1 MIPSPACSAPG
12 RQRCARQG
20 IRAHDNHPRRRHLPG
35 RDLPVAHVH
44 RRRQRPALA
53 ARIVNRPLA
62 GGRRRQRAHRASA
75 ARGPVRGHRRRARP
89 RTPAGAYER
98 ERECAPRGARGA
110 RCAIAGPALS
120 EERFTAWAQR
130 TLAVPSFASDTAG
143 DGDLGLLVTDVVFSR
158 VRPHFPPRT
167 PPPPP
172 RAPTAP
178 TAPTGLTRG
187 RGGRFP
193 TSLRGSVRRAGRS
206 VTPPP
211 TLAPTHVPTVYLRGS
226 VRRASLSVRPARAAA
241 RACATLCLRRAR
253 DSLRGAPRDSL
264 APLEPFTTS
273 GGVRSGAGGL
283 YCEWDHNPQ
292 TCVGACKANK
302 ARPPPPPFSPSRTDW
317 TRLIPPPVLTG
328 HVSSLLPY

>member
-206 VTPPP
+206 VTPPLLLP
-211 TLAPTHVPTVYLRGS
+211 LPMSLLYTCVVQSDAQASRCAPPAPPPEPALRCVCAARAIRCGAHRVTRS
-226 VRRASLSVRPARAAA
+226 RRWSHSPRRGVSAPAQADSTASGTITPRRAS
-241 RACATLCLRRAR
+241 
-253 DSLRGAPRDSL
+253 G
-264 APLEPFTTS
+264 
-273 GGVRSGAGGL
+273 
-283 YCEWDHNPQ
+283 H
-292 TCVGACKANK
+292 
-302 ARPPPPPFSPSRTDW
+302 ARPTRPVRPPPPFSPSRTDW